1 MKKILL
7 LLVSLAFIISASG
20 CGAGSELDPDKPVT
34 LTLWHVYGEQADSPM
49 NRLVD
54 EFNSTVG
61 KDKGIIINTTLISNT
76 SQIGQKLSDSQEQK
90 PGALDMPDLFFCHS
104 SNVRELGV
112 ENVIN
117 WYEYFTAGEIE
128 NYIPDFVNDGV
139 VDDSLAVFPVSKST
153 HLLFLNG
160 TEFKR
165 FSRDTGADFD
175 DLATWEGFFDTAARY
190 YEWSGGKAFC
200 AFDYLLREAELNAV
214 SAGAE
219 PDSFYNGSW
228 YDYDNKAF
236 KKSWLQF
243 ADSLVKGHIVV
254 SDQYSNTQVMTG
266 EVAGG
271 MGSSA
276 SILYYNDTVTYPD
289 NTTEPMNL
297 QILPMPRA
305 AGGKLLASQAGVG
318 LCALKTTAQKQEA
331 VSVFAHWLTESDRNL
346 AFAAQTGYMP
356 VTYDAFDAIKDY
368 NFNNAAFE
376 SLYRTF
382 TQVQQS
388 AQILSEPAFAG
399 FYGKAGSLYEA
410 LRAKQKDY
418 AKRSAGGADTE
429 QLSEQTWKLFQ
440 GIS

>member
-175 DLATWEGFFDTAARY
+175 DLATWEGFFDTAARF

-266 EVAGG
+266 DVAGG
-271 MGSSA
+271 VGSSA
-276 SILYYNDTVTYPD
+276 GILYYNDTVTYPD
-289 NTTEPMNL
+289 NATEPVNL
-297 QILPMPRA
+297 QILPLPKA
-305 AGGKLLASQAGVG
+305 EGGSAVTTQAGVG
-318 LCALKTTAQKQEA
+318 LCALKTTSQKAEA
-331 VSVFAHWLTESDRNL
+331 SSVFAHWLTESERNL
-346 AFAAQTGYMP
+346 DFAAETGYMP
-356 VTYDAFDAIKDY
+356 VTVEAYDKTDSYEFKNEAYAR
-368 NFNNAAFE
+368 
-376 SLYRTF
+376 LYKT
-382 TQVQQS
+382 
-388 AQILSEPAFAG
+388 LSEVKDSCTMVREPAMGGYYNKVYALYDSLRQSQDSFAKE
-399 FYGKAGSLYEA
+399 F
-410 LRAKQKDY
+410 
-418 AKRSAGGADTE
+418 SAGASADR
-429 QLSEQTWKLFQ
+429 LALKTWKMLEN
-440 GIS
+440 IR

>member
-175 DLATWEGFFDTAARY
+175 DLAT
-190 YEWSGGKAFC
+190 
-200 AFDYLLREAELNAV
+200 
-214 SAGAE
+214 
-219 PDSFYNGSW
+219 
-228 YDYDNKAF
+228 
-236 KKSWLQF
+236 
-243 ADSLVKGHIVV
+243 
-254 SDQYSNTQVMTG
+254 
-266 EVAGG
+266 
-271 MGSSA
+271 
-276 SILYYNDTVTYPD
+276 
-289 NTTEPMNL
+289 
-297 QILPMPRA
+297 
-305 AGGKLLASQAGVG
+305 
-318 LCALKTTAQKQEA
+318 
-331 VSVFAHWLTESDRNL
+331 
-346 AFAAQTGYMP
+346 
-356 VTYDAFDAIKDY
+356 
-368 NFNNAAFE
+368 
-376 SLYRTF
+376 
-382 TQVQQS
+382 
-388 AQILSEPAFAG
+388 
-399 FYGKAGSLYEA
+399 
-410 LRAKQKDY
+410 
-418 AKRSAGGADTE
+418 
-429 QLSEQTWKLFQ
+429 
-440 GIS
+440 